1 MSGNVL
7 ILGAT
12 SALARALAEGL
23 AARGAGLAL
32 ASRRPGELDHLA
44 SDLSIRF
51 GVQARS
57 FRFDALDFASHPA
70 FLGEVLSDFPHLEGA
85 ILVFGYMGVE
95 EESWRNPEAA
105 RLVIDSNLTG
115 AVSILVPLADYFE
128 KRGEGFLCAVSSVAG
143 DRGRKKNMTYGA
155 AKAGLT
161 VYMQGLFQRLA
172 PTKVK
177 VVLVKPGFVDTPMT
191 FPLGKLPFLVSPEK
205 AAGDIL
211 KAIEKGKPST
221 YTPWIWRWIML
232 AIRMVPNF
240 LFKKMK
246 F

>member
-1 MSGNVL
+1 MNGNVL

-12 SALARALAEGL
+12 SALGRALAESL

-32 ASRRPGELDHLA
+32 ASRRPGELDRLA

-51 GVQARS
+51 GVRARTY
-57 FRFDALDFASHPA
+57 RFDALDFPSHPA
-70 FLGEVLSDFPHLEGA
+70 FLGEVLEDFPDLEGA
-85 ILVFGYMGVE
+85 ILVFGFMGRE
-95 EESWRNPEAA
+95 EESWKDPEAA
-105 RLVIDSNLTG
+105 RRVIDSNLTG
-115 AVSILVPLADYFE
+115 AVSILVPLANYFE

-155 AKAGLT
+155 AKAGLS

-205 AAGDIL
+205 AAAHIL
-211 KAIEKGKPST
+211 KALEKGKPLL

-232 AIRMVPNF
+232 AIRAVPNF
-240 LFKKMK
+240 IFKKMK

>member
-1 MSGNVL
+1 MKGNVL

-12 SALARALAEGL
+12 SAMGRALAEGF

-32 ASRRPGELDHLA
+32 ASRRPGELERLA

-51 GVQARS
+51 GVQARTY
-57 FRFDALDFASHPA
+57 RFDALDFASHPL
-70 FLGEVLSDFPHLEGA
+70 FLGEVLEDLSDLEGA
-85 ILVFGYMGVE
+85 VLVFGYMGVE
-95 EESWRNPEAA
+95 EQSWKDPEAA
-105 RLVIDSNLTG
+105 RRVIDSNLTG

-155 AKAGLT
+155 AKAGLS
-161 VYMQGLFQRLA
+161 VYMQGLFQRMA

-191 FPLGKLPFLVSPEK
+191 FPLGRLPFLVSPEK
-205 AAGDIL
+205 AAAHIL
-211 KAIEKGKPST
+211 KAVEKGKPQV

>member
-12 SALARALAEGL
+12 SALARALAEGF
-23 AARGAGLAL
+23 AAQGAGLAL
-32 ASRRPGELDHLA
+32 ASRRPEELDHLA

-51 GVQARS
+51 GVQARTY
-57 FRFDALDFASHPA
+57 RFDALDFPSHPA
-70 FLGEVLSDFPHLEGA
+70 FLGEVLEDFPGLEGA
-85 ILVFGYMGVE
+85 VLVFGYMGE
-95 EESWRNPEAA
+95 EENLWRDPEAA
-105 RLVIDSNLTG
+105 RRVIDSNLTG
-115 AVSILVPLADYFE
+115 AVSILVPLAEYFE
-128 KRGEGFLCAVSSVAG
+128 KRGEGFICAVSSVAG

-155 AKAGLT
+155 AKAGLS
-161 VYMQGLFQRLA
+161 VYMQGLFQRMA

-177 VVLVKPGFVDTPMT
+177 VILVKPGFVDTPMT

-205 AAGDIL
+205 AAADIL
-211 KAIEKGKPST
+211 KAVKKGKPSI

-232 AIRMVPNF
+232 AIRMVPNPI
-240 LFKKMK
+240 FKKMK